1 MLRSYQSK
9 LTIAFI
15 LQLIAI
21 ALYFIMTSP
30 ASEYSVAATLPVD
43 LSYGI
48 GGFLLALVLYLFSL
62 RYKSYRY
69 ASAIHRLLGLAQ
81 RGCAS
86 PNGVY
91 ALCVLNARR
100 REALSQSKAA
110 NFSRFRHFT
119 FIFLYLILDS
129 IDQPPRVLYIY
140 APYIAAIKS
149 ASEIAPLGR

>member
-62 RYKSYRY
+62 RYKSYR
-69 ASAIHRLLGLAQ
+69 
-81 RGCAS
+81 
-86 PNGVY
+86 
-91 ALCVLNARR
+91 
-100 REALSQSKAA
+100 
-110 NFSRFRHFT
+110 
-119 FIFLYLILDS
+119 
-129 IDQPPRVLYIY
+129 
-140 APYIAAIKS
+140 
-149 ASEIAPLGR
+149 